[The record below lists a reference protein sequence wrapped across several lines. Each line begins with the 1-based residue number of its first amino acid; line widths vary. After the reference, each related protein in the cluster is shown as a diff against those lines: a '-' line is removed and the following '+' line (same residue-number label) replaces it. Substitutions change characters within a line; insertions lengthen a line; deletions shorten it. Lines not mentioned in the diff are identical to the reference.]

1 MIDSLVLNGIDERI
15 ETDVE
20 NYEEN
25 GDGVKYVAVVVF
37 VLGHIEDS
45 PDLGGEPGNC
55 EDH

>member
-1 MIDSLVLNGIDERI
+1 VLNGIDERI